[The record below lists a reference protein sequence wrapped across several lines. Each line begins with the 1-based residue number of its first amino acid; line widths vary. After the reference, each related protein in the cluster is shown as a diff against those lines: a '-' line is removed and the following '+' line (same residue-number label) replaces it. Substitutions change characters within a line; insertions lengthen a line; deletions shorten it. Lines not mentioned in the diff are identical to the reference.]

1 MVSVRMP
8 QFQENFRLT
17 GLPVSGLT
25 VPTGPKAPKLTASE
39 FKVDVDKVK
48 FEIFFITSVS
58 KTGCKSILFF
68 AAFNISLIVLNSEH
82 ERKFI
87 GRKV

>member
-1 MVSVRMP
+1 MIFSIIFL
-8 QFQENFRLT
+8 QFLENIRLT

-58 KTGCKSILFF
+58 KTG
-68 AAFNISLIVLNSEH
+68 
-82 ERKFI
+82 
-87 GRKV
+87 